1 MQKQEEVSILIS
13 TFFFDFLLYFFPHAT
28 WHISVILY
36 CIINGILI
44 IIIIAYFL
52 KLVFF
57 LKSGATSFN
66 ILS

>member
-13 TFFFDFLLYFFPHAT
+13 TFFFNFLLYFCPHAT

-36 CIINGILI
+36 WIINVILI
-44 IIIIAYFL
+44 IIIIVYFL

-57 LKSGATSFN
+57 LKFGATSFN